1 MCIAGKYL
9 EATKRI
15 DLQIKSEYYSK
26 WLNVMK
32 FSIKFGEIDACI
44 TIIFNLIL
52 KSLAIAIS
60 KQSSTLNIG
69 T

>member
-1 MCIAGKYL
+1 
-9 EATKRI
+9 
-15 DLQIKSEYYSK
+15 
-26 WLNVMK
+26 MK

>member
-1 MCIAGKYL
+1 MYIAMYL
-9 EATKRI
+9 EATKRSAF
-15 DLQIKSEYYSK
+15 QIKSEYYSK

-32 FSIKFGEIDACI
+32 FSVKFGEIDACI

-60 KQSSTLNIG
+60 KQSNTLNIG